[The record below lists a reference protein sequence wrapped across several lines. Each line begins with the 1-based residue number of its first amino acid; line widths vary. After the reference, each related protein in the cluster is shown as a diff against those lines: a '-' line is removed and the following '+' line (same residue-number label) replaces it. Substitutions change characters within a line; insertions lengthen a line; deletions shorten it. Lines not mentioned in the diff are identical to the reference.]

1 MDYLKLNLMEKL
13 SQFDLPALILLPFN
27 IWFYAVTF
35 PFRVLLNIFYGDSW
49 KHKSQ
54 NVRYQPI
61 HYQNSN
67 EDRSH
72 SWFPVERIN
81 EDELLKSKKSSMKE
95 ELINKP
101 KEEDKKIF
109 YRDEIEEL
117 KQKLA
122 EYKQK
127 ELQSINNSSRL
138 EAELARLQKTFDSKS
153 QSKKKF
159 EIEKKRINDLINQE
173 KTKNFDLQQIII
185 GLKNQILKEHEQME
199 SWKNRFEQLE
209 LKQQVQEKKH
219 QKRVNQ
225 KNKKSTSTVE
235 VKVEEEKES
244 NINSVWHA
252 AHHEK
257 DYTEMIAKA
266 QQQEEHKSF
275 SEVLK
280 ESIQKDEKL
289 VSNNND
295 EPSKFT
301 IIGGSQSSQ
310 HVIENPIKIDEEEV
324 EELKS
329 IETKKVE
336 SKTVW
341 NIPEH
346 KRDYTQMI
354 AKAQIEE
361 IKHPK
366 LSDSI
371 KENLLKQE
379 NNYSSSDKTFEFA
392 VIGGDLSNKHISAN

>member
-1 MDYLKLNLMEKL
+1 
-13 SQFDLPALILLPFN
+13 
-27 IWFYAVTF
+27 
-35 PFRVLLNIFYGDSW
+35 
-49 KHKSQ
+49 
-54 NVRYQPI
+54 
-61 HYQNSN
+61 
-67 EDRSH
+67 
-72 SWFPVERIN
+72 
-81 EDELLKSKKSSMKE
+81 
-95 ELINKP
+95 
-101 KEEDKKIF
+101 
-109 YRDEIEEL
+109 
-117 KQKLA
+117 
-122 EYKQK
+122 
-127 ELQSINNSSRL
+127 
-138 EAELARLQKTFDSKS
+138 
-153 QSKKKF
+153 
-159 EIEKKRINDLINQE
+159 
-173 KTKNFDLQQIII
+173 
-185 GLKNQILKEHEQME
+185 ME